1 MSAYPPNTTPISSAQ
16 NGRVRIDDEVFRG
29 KFALHETGDPSSASS
44 LPFAQQALQSIHVD
58 TPLNQTFFS
67 RDNQQTLQNAIRRR
81 VYEKSEGQH
90 IISEQDDTQLQIVMR
105 SIFLQYALHRDDDI
119 AGQIRDLNER
129 VLEYCVP
136 IVYSNLLQY
145 IGYKRDI
152 SRIPVPLEHAVNVS
166 QAGSKTLSGFH
177 MI

>member
-1 MSAYPPNTTPISSAQ
+1 MSTIRTTTVAAAQ
-16 NGRVRIDDEVFRG
+16 NGRVRIDDEIFRG
-29 KFALHETGDPSSASS
+29 KFALHERGDSRV
-44 LPFAQQALQSIHVD
+44 PFAQQALRGVHVD
-58 TPLNQTFFS
+58 TPLNQAFFS
-67 RDNQQTLQNAIRRR
+67 QANLGTIQNALRRR
-81 VYEKSEGQH
+81 VYEKSGGQH
-90 IISEQDDTQLQIVMR
+90 VISAQDETQLQIVMR

-145 IGYKRDI
+145 IGYKKDI
-152 SRIPVPLEHAVNVS
+152 SRIPVPLEHALNVS
-166 QAGSKTLSGFH
+166 QAGSKTLTGFH